1 MKKYS
6 VYLHQ
11 DVIDVL
17 ECFGRIGDV
26 LTKMMKTLV
35 QTDLLDGETLGTAP
49 PREDARRIEFFV
61 DDDTVMQ
68 LTGLPLRQII
78 YWFVENEVYDQL
90 GWKPIREYRERE
102 KTRIVNGFDR
112 ALSELSKLNFL
123 VNNSLQDVI
132 NTLEERRRKYD
143 SQ

>member
-26 LTKMMKTLV
+26 LTKMMKALV
-35 QTDLLDGETLGTAP
+35 QTDLLNGETLGTAP

-61 DDDTVMQ
+61 DDDTVLQ

-90 GWKPIREYRERE
+90 GWEPIRQYRERE
-102 KTRIVNGFDR
+102 KARIINGFNR
-112 ALSELSKLNFL
+112 VLSELSKLNAL
-123 VNNSLQDVI
+123 VNNSLQDAI
-132 NTLEERRRKYD
+132 NLLEERRSKYD

>member
-17 ECFGRIGDV
+17 ECFGKISDV

-35 QTDLLDGETLGTAP
+35 QTDLLSGETLGTAP
-49 PREDARRIEFFV
+49 SREDARRIEFFV
-61 DDDTVMQ
+61 DDDIVIQ
-68 LTGLPLRQII
+68 LTGLPFRQII
-78 YWFVENEVYDQL
+78 YWFVENEVYEQL

-102 KTRIVNGFDR
+102 KTRIINGFDR
-112 ALSELSKLNFL
+112 VLSELSKLNSL

-132 NTLEERRRKYD
+132 NTLEERRIEYE

>member
-17 ECFGRIGDV
+17 ECFGKISDV

-49 PREDARRIEFFV
+49 SREDARRIEFFV
-61 DDDTVMQ
+61 DDDTVLQ
-68 LTGLPLRQII
+68 LTGLPFRQII

-90 GWKPIREYRERE
+90 GWEPVREYRERE
-102 KTRIVNGFDR
+102 KTRITNGFDR
-112 ALSELSKLNFL
+112 VLSELSKLNSL

-132 NTLEERRRKYD
+132 DTLEERRSKYD

>member
-17 ECFGRIGDV
+17 ECFGKISDV

-35 QTDLLDGETLGTAP
+35 QTDLLSGETLGTAP
-49 PREDARRIEFFV
+49 SREDARRIEFFV
-61 DDDTVMQ
+61 DDDTVIQ
-68 LTGLPLRQII
+68 LTGLPFRQII
-78 YWFVENEVYDQL
+78 YWFVENEVYEQL

-102 KTRIVNGFDR
+102 KTRIINGFDR
-112 ALSELSKLNFL
+112 VLSELSKLNFL

-132 NTLEERRRKYD
+132 NTLEERRIEYE

>member
-17 ECFGRIGDV
+17 ECFGRIGNV

-35 QTDLLDGETLGTAP
+35 ETDLLNGETLGTAP

-61 DDDTVMQ
+61 DDDTVLQ

-90 GWKPIREYRERE
+90 GWEPIRQYRERE
-102 KTRIVNGFDR
+102 KTRIINGFDR
-112 ALSELSKLNFL
+112 VLSELSKLNSL
-123 VNNSLQDVI
+123 VNNSLQDAI
-132 NTLEERRRKYD
+132 NLLEERRSKYD